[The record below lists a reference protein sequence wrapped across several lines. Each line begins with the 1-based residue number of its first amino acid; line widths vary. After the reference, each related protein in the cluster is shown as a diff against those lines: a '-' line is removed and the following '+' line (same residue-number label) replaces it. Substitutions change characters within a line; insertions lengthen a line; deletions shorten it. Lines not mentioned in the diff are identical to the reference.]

1 MVREGGTT
9 YSLAVPIMHPEPLE
23 DAGHGSDAEEPE
35 AAAAAAAAAGSATEG
50 SQQPY
55 RYEDFVKAVVQE
67 EVLGSPT
74 TRSSSTSP
82 VPPVVTEVLL
92 QLEEGAEPEVLLH
105 ADQGVEGQ
113 MGGLEGAVS
122 AAVQAHLAELE
133 GVAAL
138 EGGTVAAREQ

>member
-23 DAGHGSDAEEPE
+23 DAAADSDADE
-35 AAAAAAAAAGSATEG
+35 ADAATTAANSATNAS

-55 RYEDFVKAVVQE
+55 SYADFLKQVVQE

-74 TRSSSTSP
+74 TRSSSSSP
-82 VPPVVTEVLL
+82 APPVVTEVLL

-105 ADQGVEGQ
+105 ADEGVEDQ
-113 MGGLEGAVS
+113 MEGLEGAVS

-133 GVAAL
+133 GTAAL
-138 EGGTVAAREQ
+138 EDGAAVTREC